1 MTAAGEFETFSLE
14 QVCEITGA
22 QSVDWL
28 SRRITRGETPAVLAG
43 QRWRMTR
50 SDMAVLVEQM
60 REAGQRKLAKLA
72 ERRPAD
78 ESSADNDI
86 PTSANAAGLS
96 PRAAA
101 RMKRRT
107 AAA

>member
-1 MTAAGEFETFSLE
+1 MSAAMEFETFSLE
-14 QVCEITGA
+14 DVCRITGA

-72 ERRPAD
+72 ERRPD
-78 ESSADNDI
+78 PGPSADDE
-86 PTSANAAGLS
+86 PTAANAAGLS
-96 PRAAA
+96 P
-101 RMKRRT
+101 
-107 AAA
+107 

>member
-1 MTAAGEFETFSLE
+1 MSVGPEFETFSLE
-14 QVCEITGA
+14 DVCRITGA

-28 SRRITRGETPAVLAG
+28 SRRITSGETPAVLAG
-43 QRWRMTR
+43 QSWRMTR

-60 REAGQRKLAKLA
+60 RKAGQQKLAKLA
-72 ERRPAD
+72 ARRPGSD
-78 ESSADNDI
+78 SNTTTE
-86 PTSANAAGLS
+86 TTTEHAGLS

-107 AAA
+107 PAA